1 MFTQAQIAFMKA
13 QGITVDFSKKLEDS
27 DFEQIEE
34 KISVLLQKK
43 GFDSVYKLTP
53 IGEICESILD
63 VL

>member
-1 MFTQAQIAFMKA
+1 MFTEAQITFMKE
-13 QGITVDFSKKLEDS
+13 QGITVEFSQKLTDS

-34 KISVLLQKK
+34 KISLLLQKQ
-43 GFDSVYKLTP
+43 GFDSAYKLTP

>member
-1 MFTQAQIAFMKA
+1 MFTEEQIAFMKA
-13 QGITVDFSKKLEDS
+13 QGITVDFSNKLTDS

-34 KISVLLQKK
+34 KISLLLQKK
-43 GFDSVYKLTP
+43 GFDSTYKLTQ